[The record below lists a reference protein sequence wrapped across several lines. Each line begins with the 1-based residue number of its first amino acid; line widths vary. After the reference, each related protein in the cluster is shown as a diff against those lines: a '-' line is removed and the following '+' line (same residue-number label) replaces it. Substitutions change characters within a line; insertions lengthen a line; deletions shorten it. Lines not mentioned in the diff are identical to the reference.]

1 MSGRIAWHGAAV
13 AAALS
18 AGAFAAGALLGHTE
32 ATALTQ
38 TIVGAAVGL
47 TAAIVAFVAAW
58 GLTRASGAVVAT
70 AQAIEGGDLKAR
82 VRDPSRLASPVV
94 LHVNRLADRLEG
106 LVAAAEAEAAR
117 VRAAF
122 DAAGAGILAVRRD
135 GTTAL
140 ANATALQMLS
150 TDEGTLTGRRFI
162 EAVRDY
168 ELAALVDAALQG
180 ERRAQV
186 IAFGPQRLPLRAEAR
201 PILGGGEWAAL
212 LVLTDLTEV
221 QRTEQMRRDF
231 ISNVSHELRT
241 PLAAVRALAETLE
254 QDLDDP
260 AAAEVVER
268 ILAQVERMAA
278 LVDELLDLS
287 RIEAGAIKLAI
298 EPVPVRA
305 AAEEAMKTLESR
317 AQAAAVRLELA
328 VDDAAVVAAD
338 RQALVRMMTNL
349 LDNAIKYSPR
359 GGTVRLAAWPEGDA
373 VALVVDDEG
382 PGIAPEH
389 LPRVFERFYKGDPS
403 RASEGVGLGLA
414 IVKHL
419 ARAHGGSVAA
429 ENRPE
434 GGARFTVRL
443 PAAKG

>member
-32 ATALTQ
+32 ATAWTQ